1 MHLGHETQALQ
12 PLLSLLGD
20 KKCSGQHFMVNCQRW
35 DPSKA
40 KKLNRKN
47 VTAITTKY
55 STSMISN
62 LPCHQQCHAMSH
74 TSRTPRIEPGAGQLR
89 STNAPSVLCRTPRC
103 LTSSTNCELQ
113 CSSWFKLQSLSL
125 RSFLY
130 NRLSKSL
137 TARNKFLKQNK
148 MLPFKFFSV

>member
-12 PLLSLLGD
+12 SLLSLLGD

-62 LPCHQQCHAMSH
+62 LPCHQQCHAMSQ

-89 STNAPSVLCRTPRC
+89 STNAPSVLCRTCCRAASVPGG
-103 LTSSTNCELQ
+103 LVPA
-113 CSSWFKLQSLSL
+113 WG
-125 RSFLY
+125 
-130 NRLSKSL
+130 RLE
-137 TARNKFLKQNK
+137 
-148 MLPFKFFSV
+148 FSVHGQHLAVAVGVFAQ